1 VFRDAEALF
10 IGLGLLHRGRKWSG
24 GIGVIVSRLGS
35 RDVEHL
41 HDCFD
46 LDWTV
51 EG

>member
-10 IGLGLLHRGRKWSG
+10 IALGPLHRGRKGRAVS
-24 GIGVIVSRLGS
+24 VIVNRLGS